1 MGFFFIFLQG
11 PKEQAA
17 LFQLTV
23 NSEVFTRFYFRETS
37 HMQQFVKIKLS
48 RNGKIT
54 LAVVYLP

>member
-1 MGFFFIFLQG
+1 MVFFFIFLQG
-11 PKEQAA
+11 PKEHAA

-23 NSEVFTRFYFRETS
+23 NSEVFTRFYFREIS
-37 HMQQFVKIKLS
+37 HMQKFLKIKLS